1 MSAPIESSQI
11 EINSTSY
18 TYTTE
23 REYYKLLCDIRNM
36 RELTDTQREILRHFS
51 TSQLLQII
59 EIYNLV
65 VQNINYLFS

>member
-1 MSAPIESSQI
+1 MSAPIETRQI
-11 EINSTSY
+11 EIHSTPY
-18 TYTTE
+18 ICTTE

-36 RELTDTQREILRHFS
+36 RELTDAQRETLHHLS